1 VKNRKTMEKIFSK
14 SNKRF
19 FGKKIMVFL
28 LVLFLLFSPGKENEA
43 QAFWGEFVQESYHF
57 MLQKIEDQITG
68 VIMGTLKQQ
77 AVMMINREINSIIGG
92 ATGMGVRF
100 ITNWTDYLVTQ
111 PNMQEQRILNDYV
124 SQVTRGVGSA
134 VSYEA
139 VRLGTSIMA
148 NNGSKTLGLKNGQ
161 PMVLGEDSSNEGFEE
176 QAANHLLELTEVA
189 KSSIEETVPQ
199 ITFEGSP
206 ENLFASGDFRGLE
219 TYFTGINNAWG
230 MQIHMDEKKEEIK
243 KQTQNEALAKSI
255 ANGGF
260 IGTGEENGEGNITYP
275 GTLIKE
281 SIANIED
288 LGNKIIASA
297 QSMPEVISSV
307 VSRMMTQLIQRG
319 FNEVDRMVQK
329 QINDVTNQV
338 NSQVNKAISEVGP
351 SAQYLK

>member
-1 VKNRKTMEKIFSK
+1 MKIFSK
-14 SNKRF
+14 SKVGF
-19 FGKKIMVFL
+19 FRKKIWVFL
-28 LVLFLLFSPGKENEA
+28 LVFSLLLFPGKENKA

-57 MLQKIEDQITG
+57 MLKKIEDQIMG

-77 AVMMINREINSIIGG
+77 AVMMINKEINSIIGG
-92 ATGMGVRF
+92 VTGMGVRF

-111 PNMQEQRILNDYV
+111 PAMQAQRILNDYV
-124 SQVTRGVGSA
+124 SQVTRGAGSA
-134 VSYEA
+134 VSYEVA
-139 VRLGTSIMA
+139 SLGTSIMA
-148 NNGSKTLGLKNGQ
+148 NNGSKTLGLKNGK
-161 PMVLGEDSSNEGFEE
+161 PTVLGDYSSSDEGFEE
-176 QAANHLLELTEVA
+176 QASNHLLELTEVA
-189 KSSIEETVPQ
+189 KSSFEEIVPQ

-206 ENLFASGDFRGLE
+206 EDLFSSGDFRGLE
-219 TYFTGINNAWG
+219 TYFSGINNAWG

-260 IGTGEENGEGNITYP
+260 IGTGEENGEGLVTYP
-275 GTLIKE
+275 GVLIKE
-281 SIANIED
+281 TIANMED
-288 LGNKIIASA
+288 LGNKIIAAAKSA
-297 QSMPEVISSV
+297 PEVISSV

-351 SAQYLK
+351 SAQYHK